1 MNKVI
6 MMNVVNGG
14 AHADSTVDLTPEL
27 IKKHN
32 IVTVPLIVRFD
43 EEIYYDNET
52 ITPDELYEKVKIKG
66 ELPKT
71 AAVAPQ
77 TFIDLFKPYIDQG
90 CDILFRG
97 IGAKMSSTIQNAI
110 IASNEFPE
118 GRIFVLDSGNLSTGT
133 GLLILKMCKYRDEG
147 KSAKE
152 IFDLVSP
159 LVTKVSAQF
168 AVDTLEYLHKGGR
181 CSGASKIFGTIFH
194 IHPIIKLVDGGMIVY
209 KKPRGAYKAALNEL
223 VNEIKGDYPNVDLD
237 HIFVTHSG
245 MDQNLI
251 NYLYEEVSKVVG
263 QDHVYITRA
272 GCVISSHCGPGTI
285 GVLYIKK

>member
-6 MMNVVNGG
+6 II
-14 AHADSTVDLTPEL
+14 ADSTVDLTPEL

-77 TFIDLFKPYIDQG
+77 TFIELFKPYIDQG
-90 CDILFRG
+90 CDILFSG

-223 VNEIKGDYPNVDLD
+223 VNEIKGAYPNVDLD

>member
-6 MMNVVNGG
+6 IV
-14 AHADSTVDLTPEL
+14 ADSTVDLTPEL

-77 TFIDLFKPYIDQG
+77 TFIELFKPYIDQG
-90 CDILFRG
+90 CDILFSG

-194 IHPIIKLVDGGMIVY
+194 IHPIIKLVDGGMSVY

-237 HIFVTHSG
+237 HVFVTHSG

>member
-6 MMNVVNGG
+6 II
-14 AHADSTVDLTPEL
+14 ADSTVDLTPEL

-90 CDILFRG
+90 CDILFSG

-110 IASNEFPE
+110 IASNEFLE

>member
-6 MMNVVNGG
+6 II
-14 AHADSTVDLTPEL
+14 ADSTVDLTPEL

-77 TFIDLFKPYIDQG
+77 TFIELFKPYIDQG
-90 CDILFRG
+90 CDILFSG

-209 KKPRGAYKAALNEL
+209 KEPRGAYKAALNEL

-237 HIFVTHSG
+237 HVFVTHSG

>member
-6 MMNVVNGG
+6 II
-14 AHADSTVDLTPEL
+14 ADSTVDLTPEL

-90 CDILFRG
+90 CDILFSG

-251 NYLYEEVSKVVG
+251 NYLYEEVSKVVC

>member
-6 MMNVVNGG
+6 II
-14 AHADSTVDLTPEL
+14 ADSTVDLTPEL

-77 TFIDLFKPYIDQG
+77 TFIELFKPYIDQG
-90 CDILFRG
+90 CDILFSG

-147 KSAKE
+147 QSAKE

-237 HIFVTHSG
+237 HVFVTHSG

>member
-6 MMNVVNGG
+6 II
-14 AHADSTVDLTPEL
+14 ADSTVDLTPEL

-77 TFIDLFKPYIDQG
+77 TFIELFKPYIEQG
-90 CDILFRG
+90 CDILFSG

-159 LVTKVSAQF
+159 LATKVSAQF

-237 HIFVTHSG
+237 HVFVTHSG

>member
-6 MMNVVNGG
+6 IV
-14 AHADSTVDLTPEL
+14 ADSTVDLTPEL

-77 TFIDLFKPYIDQG
+77 TFIELFKPYIDQG
-90 CDILFRG
+90 CDILFSG

>member
-6 MMNVVNGG
+6 II
-14 AHADSTVDLTPEL
+14 ADSTTDLTPEL

-77 TFIDLFKPYIDQG
+77 TFIDLFKPYIEQG
-90 CDILFRG
+90 CDILFSG

-237 HIFVTHSG
+237 HVFVTHSG

>member
-6 MMNVVNGG
+6 II
-14 AHADSTVDLTPEL
+14 ADSTVDLTPEL

-43 EEIYYDNET
+43 EDIYYDNET

-90 CDILFRG
+90 CDILFSG

-159 LVTKVSAQF
+159 LVTKVSARF
-168 AVDTLEYLHKGGR
+168 AVDTREYLHKGGR

-223 VNEIKGDYPNVDLD
+223 VNEIKGDYPNIDLD
-237 HIFVTHSG
+237 HVFVTHSG

>member
-6 MMNVVNGG
+6 II
-14 AHADSTVDLTPEL
+14 ADSTVDLTPEL

-77 TFIDLFKPYIDQG
+77 TFIELFKPYIDQG
-90 CDILFRG
+90 CDILFSG

-194 IHPIIKLVDGGMIVY
+194 IHPIIKLVDGRMIVY

-237 HIFVTHSG
+237 HVFVTHSG

>member
-6 MMNVVNGG
+6 II
-14 AHADSTVDLTPEL
+14 ADSTVDLTPEL

-77 TFIDLFKPYIDQG
+77 TFIDLFKPYIEQG
-90 CDILFRG
+90 CDILFSG

-194 IHPIIKLVDGGMIVY
+194 IHPIIKLVGGGMIVY

>member
-6 MMNVVNGG
+6 II
-14 AHADSTVDLTPEL
+14 ADSTVDLTPEL

-90 CDILFRG
+90 CDILFSG

-118 GRIFVLDSGNLSTGT
+118 GRIFILDSGNLSTGT

>member
-6 MMNVVNGG
+6 II
-14 AHADSTVDLTPEL
+14 ADSTVDLTPEL

-90 CDILFRG
+90 CDILFSG

-133 GLLILKMCKYRDEG
+133 GLLILKMCKYREEG

-237 HIFVTHSG
+237 HVFVTHSG

>member
-6 MMNVVNGG
+6 II
-14 AHADSTVDLTPEL
+14 ADSTVDLTPEL

-90 CDILFRG
+90 CDILFSG

-159 LVTKVSAQF
+159 LATKVSAQF

-237 HIFVTHSG
+237 HVFVTHSG

>member
-6 MMNVVNGG
+6 II
-14 AHADSTVDLTPEL
+14 ADSTVDLTPEL

-90 CDILFRG
+90 CDILFSG

>member
-6 MMNVVNGG
+6 IV
-14 AHADSTVDLTPEL
+14 ADSTVDLTPEL

-90 CDILFRG
+90 CDILFSG

-237 HIFVTHSG
+237 HVFVTHSG

>member
-6 MMNVVNGG
+6 II
-14 AHADSTVDLTPEL
+14 ADSTVDLTPEL

-77 TFIDLFKPYIDQG
+77 TFIDLFKPYIEQG
-90 CDILFRG
+90 CDILFSG

>member
-6 MMNVVNGG
+6 II
-14 AHADSTVDLTPEL
+14 ADSTVDLTPEL

-77 TFIDLFKPYIDQG
+77 TFIELFKPYIDQG
-90 CDILFRG
+90 CDILFSG

-194 IHPIIKLVDGGMIVY
+194 IHPIIKLIDGGMIVY
-209 KKPRGAYKAALNEL
+209 KKPRGAYKSALNEL

>member
-6 MMNVVNGG
+6 II
-14 AHADSTVDLTPEL
+14 ADSTVDLTPEL

-90 CDILFRG
+90 CDILFSG

-237 HIFVTHSG
+237 HVFVTHSG

>member
-6 MMNVVNGG
+6 II
-14 AHADSTVDLTPEL
+14 ADSTVDLTPEL

-90 CDILFRG
+90 CDILFSG

-159 LVTKVSAQF
+159 LATKVSAQF

-223 VNEIKGDYPNVDLD
+223 VNEMKGDYPNVDLD

>member
-6 MMNVVNGG
+6 II
-14 AHADSTVDLTPEL
+14 ADSTVDLTPEL

-77 TFIDLFKPYIDQG
+77 TFIELFKPYIDQG
-90 CDILFRG
+90 CDILFSG

>member
-6 MMNVVNGG
+6 II
-14 AHADSTVDLTPEL
+14 ADSTVDLTPEL

-77 TFIDLFKPYIDQG
+77 TFIELFKPYIDQG
-90 CDILFRG
+90 CDILFSG

-181 CSGASKIFGTIFH
+181 CSRASKIFGTIFH

-237 HIFVTHSG
+237 HVFVTHSG

>member
-6 MMNVVNGG
+6 II
-14 AHADSTVDLTPEL
+14 ADSTVDLTPEL

-52 ITPDELYEKVKIKG
+52 ITPDELYEKVKNKG

-90 CDILFRG
+90 CDILFSG

-237 HIFVTHSG
+237 HVFVTHSG

>member
-6 MMNVVNGG
+6 IV
-14 AHADSTVDLTPEL
+14 ADSTVDLTPEL

-90 CDILFRG
+90 CDILFSG

>member
-6 MMNVVNGG
+6 II
-14 AHADSTVDLTPEL
+14 ADSTVYLTPEL

-90 CDILFRG
+90 CDILFSG

-237 HIFVTHSG
+237 HVFVTHSG

>member
-6 MMNVVNGG
+6 IV
-14 AHADSTVDLTPEL
+14 ADSTVDLTSEL

-90 CDILFRG
+90 CDILFSG

>member
-6 MMNVVNGG
+6 II
-14 AHADSTVDLTPEL
+14 ADSTVDLTPEL

-77 TFIDLFKPYIDQG
+77 TFIELFKPYIDQG
-90 CDILFRG
+90 CDILFSG

-237 HIFVTHSG
+237 HVFVTHSG

>member
-6 MMNVVNGG
+6 II
-14 AHADSTVDLTPEL
+14 ADSTVDLTPEL

-52 ITPDELYEKVKIKG
+52 ITPDELYKKVKIKG

-90 CDILFRG
+90 CDILFSG
-97 IGAKMSSTIQNAI
+97 IGSKMSSTIQNAI

>member
-6 MMNVVNGG
+6 II
-14 AHADSTVDLTPEL
+14 ADSTVDLTPEL

-77 TFIDLFKPYIDQG
+77 TFIDLFKPYIEQG
-90 CDILFRG
+90 CDILFSG

-237 HIFVTHSG
+237 HVFVTHSG

>member
-6 MMNVVNGG
+6 II
-14 AHADSTVDLTPEL
+14 ADSTVDLTPEL

-52 ITPDELYEKVKIKG
+52 ITPDELYEKVKNKG

-77 TFIDLFKPYIDQG
+77 TFIELFKPYIDQG
-90 CDILFRG
+90 CDILFSG

-237 HIFVTHSG
+237 HVFVTHSG

>member
-6 MMNVVNGG
+6 II
-14 AHADSTVDLTPEL
+14 ADSTVDLTPEL

-90 CDILFRG
+90 CDILFSG

-223 VNEIKGDYPNVDLD
+223 VNEIIGDYPNVDLD

>member
-6 MMNVVNGG
+6 II
-14 AHADSTVDLTPEL
+14 ADSTVDLTPEL

-77 TFIDLFKPYIDQG
+77 TFIELFKPYIDQG
-90 CDILFRG
+90 CDILFSG

-237 HIFVTHSG
+237 HVFVTHSG

-285 GVLYIKK
+285 SVLYIKK

>member
-6 MMNVVNGG
+6 II
-14 AHADSTVDLTPEL
+14 ADSTVDLTPEL

-90 CDILFRG
+90 CDILFSG

-237 HIFVTHSG
+237 HVFVTHSG

-251 NYLYEEVSKVVG
+251 NYLFEEVSKVVG

>member
-6 MMNVVNGG
+6 II
-14 AHADSTVDLTPEL
+14 ADSTVDLTPEL

-90 CDILFRG
+90 CDILFSG

-152 IFDLVSP
+152 IYDLVSP

-223 VNEIKGDYPNVDLD
+223 VNEIKRDYPNVDLD

-272 GCVISSHCGPGTI
+272 GCVISSHC
-285 GVLYIKK
+285 

>member
-6 MMNVVNGG
+6 II
-14 AHADSTVDLTPEL
+14 ADSTVDLTPEL

-77 TFIDLFKPYIDQG
+77 TFIELFKPYIDQG
-90 CDILFRG
+90 CDILFSG
-97 IGAKMSSTIQNAI
+97 IGAKMSATIQNAI

-209 KKPRGAYKAALNEL
+209 KKPR
-223 VNEIKGDYPNVDLD
+223 
-237 HIFVTHSG
+237 
-245 MDQNLI
+245 
-251 NYLYEEVSKVVG
+251 
-263 QDHVYITRA
+263 
-272 GCVISSHCGPGTI
+272 
-285 GVLYIKK
+285 

>member
-6 MMNVVNGG
+6 II
-14 AHADSTVDLTPEL
+14 ADSTVDLTPEL

-77 TFIDLFKPYIDQG
+77 TFIELFKPYIDQG
-90 CDILFRG
+90 CDILFSG

-245 MDQNLI
+245 MDRNLI